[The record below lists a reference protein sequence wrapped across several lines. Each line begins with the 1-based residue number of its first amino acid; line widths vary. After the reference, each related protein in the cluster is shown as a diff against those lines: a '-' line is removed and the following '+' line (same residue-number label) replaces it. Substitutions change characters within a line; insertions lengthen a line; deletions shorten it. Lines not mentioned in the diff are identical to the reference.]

1 MKVTIASCGTGD
13 EKTLAEM
20 TDEELMSE
28 RDFWNK
34 QLRPHFYTS
43 SGKYD
48 ISATI
53 VKEIERELNRREHE
67 GPPWTVD

>member
-1 MKVTIASCGTGD
+1 MTIQSCGTGD
-13 EKTLAEM
+13 EKTLQEM
-20 TDEELMSE
+20 TDEELMTE
-28 RDFWNK
+28 RNFWNS

-43 SGKYD
+43 SAKYD

>member
-1 MKVTIASCGTGD
+1 MMVIASCGTGD
-13 EKTLAEM
+13 GKLLSEM
-20 TDEELMSE
+20 TDEELIAE

-34 QLRPHFYTS
+34 RLRPHFYTS

>member
-1 MKVTIASCGTGD
+1 MMVIASCGTGD
-13 EKTLAEM
+13 EKLLSEM
-20 TDEELMSE
+20 TDEELITE
-28 RDFWNK
+28 RDFWNR

-67 GPPWTVD
+67 GPPWIVD